1 MSEALLGVLSMNDL
15 ERLLKN
21 ASLGHGQ
28 PNRPSGIGRRLGGY
42 ETANFHASS
51 FSGDQPADRS
61 DSGAGGP
68 DPQQFLRLFLE
79 NERRIYAFIVSIL
92 PNLADAEDVLQ
103 ETSLIL
109 WQKFSQ
115 FQPGTDFVAWSCRVA
130 QLRVLKF
137 YEKRGRSKLQ
147 FDAAALEAVA
157 NEAIGMAPLL
167 EDRHHALAKCLDALN
182 PRDRDLLQRRYAD
195 DASPQQISSQVGRS
209 IHAIYKALQR
219 IHDSLM
225 LCIQRRLEKEWR
237 G

>member
-1 MSEALLGVLSMNDL
+1 MPAMNDL

-21 ASLGHGQ
+21 ASLGQKLGE
-28 PNRPSGIGRRLGGY
+28 PALPGRSGASRRLGLGPV
-42 ETANFHASS
+42 AFQGAS
-51 FSGDQPADRS
+51 FGEQRAAGNGDDASAAGADPA
-61 DSGAGGP
+61 
-68 DPQQFLRLFLE
+68 QFLRLFLE

-92 PNLADAEDVLQ
+92 PNLSDAEDVLQ

-115 FQPGTDFVAWSCRVA
+115 FEIGTDFVAWACRVA
-130 QLRVLKF
+130 QLRVMKF

-167 EDRHHALAKCLDALN
+167 EDRHHALAQCLEALN

-195 DASPQQISSQVGRS
+195 DASPQQIAGQVGRS
-209 IHAIYKALQR
+209 IHAIYKALSR
-219 IHDSLM
+219 IHDGLM
-225 LCIQRRLEKEWR
+225 ECVRRRMSKEWN

>member
-1 MSEALLGVLSMNDL
+1 MNDL
-15 ERLLKN
+15 ERLLQN
-21 ASLGHGQ
+21 ASLGSG
-28 PNRPSGIGRRLGGY
+28 PANRPPAIGHRLGGF
-42 ETANFHASS
+42 ETTNFHASPFGGEGES
-51 FSGDQPADRS
+51 VGRS
-61 DSGAGGP
+61 DPNAAGP

-92 PNLADAEDVLQ
+92 PNLSDAEDVLQ

-109 WQKFSQ
+109 WQKFAQ
-115 FQPGTDFVAWSCRVA
+115 FQLGTDFVAWACRVA

-167 EDRHHALAKCLDALN
+167 EDRHHALAKCLEAIN

-195 DASPQQISSQVGRS
+195 DASPQQISTQVGRS
-209 IHAIYKALQR
+209 IHAVYKALQR